1 MIKNDQI
8 SEKKIIAIQELMRS
22 CTAAE
27 AAEAAGVSRVTVY
40 RWLQQKEF
48 QAVLSERKNDLLEA
62 AARKLAGNLDKAIDV
77 LADLLGSKQPNVK
90 RLTAGMIIDYSAK
103 FNEMQDIEKRIKAL
117 EETIK

>member
-8 SEKKIIAIQELMRS
+8 SEKKAKAIELLMQS
-22 CTAAE
+22 CSPGE
-27 AAEAAGVSRVTVY
+27 AADAAGVSRVTVY
-40 RWLQQKEF
+40 RWLKNPDF

-117 EETIK
+117 EATIK